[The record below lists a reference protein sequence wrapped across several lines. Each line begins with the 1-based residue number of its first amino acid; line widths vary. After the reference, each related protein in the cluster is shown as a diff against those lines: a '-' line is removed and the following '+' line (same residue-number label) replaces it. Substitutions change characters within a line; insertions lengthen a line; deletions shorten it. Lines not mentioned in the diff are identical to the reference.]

1 MSKHDVVT
9 TLRKSYEHLVR
20 FIGLFGF
27 SMFKPMAI

>member
-20 FIGLFGF
+20 FIGQDYLAFQC
-27 SMFKPMAI
+27 